1 METATI
7 FSVLLTFAY
16 LNAYAAIIG
25 VQQRIRGGMRLYAND
40 AGFYIPR
47 HWGVEGFYRGL
58 YINLLFGASS
68 TALTALI
75 VPGEPFRSA
84 KALALLVAI
93 VNLALSFVVACTIP
107 SEFRILVYEER
118 RRLVRTAAGGIVV
131 GAVYGATAILV
142 GRYMGSLP

>member
-1 METATI
+1 
-7 FSVLLTFAY
+7 
-16 LNAYAAIIG
+16 
-25 VQQRIRGGMRLYAND
+25 MRLYAND

-75 VPGEPFRSA
+75 VPGEPFRSGR
-84 KALALLVAI
+84 ALALMAAI
-93 VNLALSFVVACTIP
+93 LNLTLSFVVACTIP
-107 SEFRILVYEER
+107 SEFRILFYEQWG
-118 RRLVRTAAGGIVV
+118 RLLRTVAGGVVV
-131 GAVYGATAILV
+131 GAVYVATAILV